1 VRLLYTLLL
10 RLVLPLALARLWWRG
25 RREGVYREH
34 VGERFGHYEAE
45 ELLVAP
51 KRLIWIHA
59 VSVGEAR
66 AAAPLVRAL
75 KEAYPDHALLLT
87 CMTAAGRE
95 TLRQVYGESVLRAWL
110 PYDYPGAVQ
119 RFLEHFRPRLGVIM
133 ETEMWPNLLA
143 ACEATGLPMLLANAR
158 MSEKSARGYAR
169 WSAISRPAIRRL
181 AGVCA
186 QSAADAARLEAL
198 GARNVEVAG
207 NLKFDVALD
216 LALVERGREWRRRL
230 GRPVL
235 LLAST
240 REGEE
245 KLLLDALPP
254 WDGKLLVLVVPR
266 HPQRFDEVAQWAQA
280 RRSLN
285 DAVEAGARIY
295 LGDTMG
301 EMAFY
306 FAACDVALVGGSFG
320 AHGGQNLIEG
330 LAAGAPVVVGPHM
343 FNFAE
348 ATRLAVAAGAALQAR
363 DAEDAL
369 RLAAGLLG
377 DAARREAM
385 SRAGSELCR
394 TNRGATARHLEACA
408 RLLASAPL
416 QE

>member
-1 VRLLYTLLL
+1 MRTLYTLLL
-10 RLVLPLALARLWWRG
+10 RALLPLALLRLWWRG
-25 RREGVYREH
+25 RREAVYREH
-34 VGERFGHYEAE
+34 VEERFGRYEAE

-51 KRLIWIHA
+51 PRLIWIHA

-66 AAAPLVRAL
+66 AAAPLVQAL
-75 KEAYPDHALLLT
+75 KQAYPDHALLLT

-95 TLRQVYGESVLRAWL
+95 TLKQVYGESVLRAWL

-143 ACEATGLPMLLANAR
+143 ACEANGVPMLLANAR

-169 WSAISRPAIRRL
+169 WAAISRPAIRRL
-181 AGVCA
+181 TRVCA

-198 GARNVEVAG
+198 GAREVEVAG
-207 NLKFDVALD
+207 NLKFDVPLD
-216 LALVERGREWRRRL
+216 EKLVARGREWRQRAA
-230 GRPVL
+230 RPVL

-245 KLLLDALPP
+245 KMLLEALPS
-254 WDGKLLVLVVPR
+254 WDGKLLVVVVPR

-280 RRSLN
+280 RRSRD
-285 DAVEAGARIY
+285 DAVGRDTRVY

-306 FAACDVALVGGSFG
+306 FGACDVALIGGSFG
-320 AHGGQNLIEG
+320 RHGGQNLIEG

-348 ATRLAVAAGAALQAR
+348 ATRLAVAAGAALQGR
-363 DAEDAL
+363 DADDAL
-369 RLAAGLLG
+369 RLALTLLG
-377 DAARREAM
+377 EAPRREAM

-394 TNRGATARHLEACA
+394 ENRGATARHLEACA
-408 RLLASAPL
+408 RLLALAPH
-416 QE
+416 E